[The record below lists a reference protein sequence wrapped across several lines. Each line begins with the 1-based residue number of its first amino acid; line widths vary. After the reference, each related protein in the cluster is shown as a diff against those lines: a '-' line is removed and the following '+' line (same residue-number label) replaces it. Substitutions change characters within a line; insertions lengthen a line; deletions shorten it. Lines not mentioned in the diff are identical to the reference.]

1 MVSLRLTCVV
11 LSGGY
16 HTRFILARVAA
27 TLSDMSDS
35 CLLQLFSSNSTFIML
50 CLYHE
55 MDVDHLVVD
64 EVLNINLD

>member
-1 MVSLRLTCVV
+1 MVSLRLTCIV

-16 HTRFILARVAA
+16 HARFILARVAA